1 MNKLTNKYVIFEVQW
16 WDPHYKNGFFTVVF
30 FTEHASYVTKLTDL
44 IKSKSSPDQSD
55 VDNSANFVGFFPI
68 FVWTLR
74 DFALVLEE
82 DGKSIT
88 PDEYLESS
96 LALRKGKWEQWKFRI
111 SW

>member
-1 MNKLTNKYVIFEVQW
+1 M
-16 WDPHYKNGFFTVVF
+16 
-30 FTEHASYVTKLTDL
+30 TELTDL

-74 DFALVLEE
+74 DFSLDLEF
-82 DGKSIT
+82 DGESIT
-88 PDEYLESS
+88 PDEYLETS
-96 LALRKGKWEQWKFRI
+96 LALRKGKWAQWKFVI